1 MQSAR
6 VIPFVV
12 LLFASAAAH
21 AIDFKSVGDAP
32 AVLYDAPSLRG
43 VKKFVAPRQMP
54 LEVVLTYGEWSKVRD
69 ASGDLLWLESKALSS
84 KRTVVVNVAN
94 LKVRAAAEDAAAI
107 VFSADKGVLLELSA
121 PAAAGWVKVRH
132 RDGQAGYA
140 KATEVWGE

>member
-1 MQSAR
+1 MQFAR
-6 VIPFVV
+6 LIPFAV
-12 LLFASAAAH
+12 LLLTAATAH

-32 AVLYDAPSLRG
+32 AILYDSPSLRG
-43 VKKFVAPRQMP
+43 AKLFVAPRQMP

-69 ASGDLLWLESKALSS
+69 AGGDLSWLESKALSS
-84 KRTVVVNVAN
+84 KRTLVVNVAS
-94 LKVRAAAEDAAAI
+94 LKVRAAAEDGAAV
-107 VFSADKGVLLELSA
+107 VFGASKGVLLELSA

>member
-6 VIPFVV
+6 LIPLAL
-12 LLFASAAAH
+12 LLFAAAAAH

-43 VKKFVAPRQMP
+43 IKKFVAPRQMP

-69 ASGDLLWLESKALSS
+69 VSGDLLWLESKALSG
-84 KRTVVVNVAN
+84 KRTVVANVAN
-94 LKVRAAAEDAAAI
+94 LKVRAAAEDAAAV

-121 PAAAGWVKVRH
+121 PAAAGWAKVRH
-132 RDGQAGYA
+132 RDGQSGYA